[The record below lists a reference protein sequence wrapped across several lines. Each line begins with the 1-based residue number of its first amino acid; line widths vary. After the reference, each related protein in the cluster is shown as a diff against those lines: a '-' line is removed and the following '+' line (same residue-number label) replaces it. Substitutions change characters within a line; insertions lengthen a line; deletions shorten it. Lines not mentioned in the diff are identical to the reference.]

1 MINKILLDANVIV
14 RLFMRDHEAHYKIS
28 EAFFLALEAG
38 EKKAILLD
46 LIIAE
51 VVYIL
56 KSYYK
61 QDKQSIASRLKLLL
75 QYENIE
81 VSNRAVI
88 IEALEAYTK
97 KNIDFADAILCAK
110 KNLEGYEVMSFDKD
124 IKKCTKEK

>member
-14 RLFMRDHEAHYKIS
+14 RLFMRDHEAHYQIS
-28 EAFFLALEAG
+28 EAFFIALEAG

-51 VVYIL
+51 VVYVL

-61 QDKQSIASRLKLLL
+61 QDKQSITSRLKLLL

-110 KNLEGYEVMSFDKD
+110 KNLESYEIMSFDKD
-124 IKKCTKEK
+124 IKKCIKEK